1 MTAGSSGLPR
11 PRAAERNKYKAGVDT
26 TPVFYYIIDM
36 NRILDIFDNLDKTDD
51 CKIASEHGFGIAG
64 RFPDNRM
71 DMNKLMVYTDLDRG
85 NSFLKLCVGYLE
97 NGRQE
102 WTNWYVGCQ
111 IRLTVW
117 FEDGTRV
124 DFERSSYETKIE
136 YKWAVY
142 NYFREYIA
150 NGFDNGSRLRIA
162 QEVEFM
168 DI

>member
-1 MTAGSSGLPR
+1 
-11 PRAAERNKYKAGVDT
+11 
-26 TPVFYYIIDM
+26 M
-36 NRILDIFDNLDKTDD
+36 NRILDIFDNLSKTAD
-51 CKIASEHGFGIAG
+51 CKMASECGLGIAN
-64 RFPDNRM
+64 RFPDKRM
-71 DMNKLMVYTDLDRG
+71 DMNTFRVDTGLDHG

-111 IRLTVW
+111 DRLTVL

-124 DFERSSYETKIE
+124 DFEKRSYETELE
-136 YKWAVY
+136 YKRAVY
-142 NYFREYIA
+142 DYFREYIA
-150 NGFDNGSRLRIA
+150 NGFDNGSRLRIV

>member
-1 MTAGSSGLPR
+1 M
-11 PRAAERNKYKAGVDT
+11 
-26 TPVFYYIIDM
+26 
-36 NRILDIFDNLDKTDD
+36 
-51 CKIASEHGFGIAG
+51 ASECDLGIAN
-64 RFPDNRM
+64 RFPDKRM
-71 DMNKLMVYTDLDRG
+71 DMNTFRVDTGLDRR

-102 WTNWYVGCQ
+102 WTIWYVGCQ

-124 DFERSSYETKIE
+124 DFERSSYETEIE